1 MSQENQ
7 DCDMPQMDQMQDI
20 DYMDQMDSMDQMG
33 IMDQMPEM
41 NQSHMYQP
49 RMYQMQ
55 QANQM
60 PQYQMPQ
67 MQQAYHMPHYVMPQM
82 GQHAGN
88 MMGQY
93 QNVNVMGQYQDG
105 NVMGQMDQMK
115 LRQIQQLQQAF
126 DANKVEHPY
135 PMYPNYGKIT
145 QYEEIPL
152 NLPEQRQLF
161 HPGVEGLMVPR
172 PIIENPNYK
181 GSGKLKGKV
190 ALITGG
196 DSGIGAAVAI
206 AFAKEGADVAIAYL
220 NEHEDANRTR
230 MRVEQLGQRCLLMPG
245 DLRDKRQCVAIVEQ
259 TVRTFGRLDVLC
271 NHVGIQ
277 FQQKSLTDIT
287 DQQFDDTF
295 KVNIYSHFYTTRAAL
310 PYMKPGSSIIQTSS
324 VVTYVGEKQMIDY
337 TATKGANVGF
347 TRALA
352 KNVVNKGIRV
362 NAVAPGR
369 IWTPLIAASFS
380 SDQVAVYGA
389 FNPMQRVAHP
399 FELAPTY
406 VYLASDD
413 SRFVTG
419 QVLHVDGGE
428 STHS

>member
-1 MSQENQ
+1 
-7 DCDMPQMDQMQDI
+7 MDQK
-20 DYMDQMDSMDQMG
+20 DQSRQLDQ
-33 IMDQMPEM
+33 IK
-41 NQSHMYQP
+41 
-49 RMYQMQ
+49 QMQ
-55 QANQM
+55 QMFKAN
-60 PQYQMPQ
+60 
-67 MQQAYHMPHYVMPQM
+67 
-82 GQHAGN
+82 
-88 MMGQY
+88 
-93 QNVNVMGQYQDG
+93 
-105 NVMGQMDQMK
+105 MK
-115 LRQIQQLQQAF
+115 TQ
-126 DANKVEHPY
+126 PY

-145 QYEEIPL
+145 RYEEIPIS
-152 NLPEQRQLF
+152 LPEQRQLR
-161 HPGVEGLMVPR
+161 HPGVEKFMVPL

-181 GSGKLKGKV
+181 GSEKLTGKV

-206 AFAKEGADVAIAYL
+206 AFAKEGADVAISYL
-220 NEHEDANRTR
+220 DEHEDANRTKTR
-230 MRVEQLGQRCLLMPG
+230 IEQLGQRCLLLPG
-245 DLRDKRQCVAIVEQ
+245 DLRDKQQCISIVEQ
-259 TVRTFGRLDVLC
+259 TVNTFGRLDILC

-277 FQQKSLTDIT
+277 FQQLSLLDIT
-287 DQQFDDTF
+287 DEQFDDTF

-310 PYMKPGSSIIQTSS
+310 PYLKPGSSIIGTSS
-324 VVTYVGEKQMIDY
+324 VVTYVGEQQMIDY
-337 TATKGANVGF
+337 TATKGAIVGW

-352 KNVVNKGIRV
+352 KNVVKQGIRV

-369 IWTPLIAASFS
+369 IWTPLISASFS

-389 FNPMQRVAHP
+389 FNPMERVAHP

>member
-1 MSQENQ
+1 
-7 DCDMPQMDQMQDI
+7 MDQME
-20 DYMDQMDSMDQMG
+20 
-33 IMDQMPEM
+33 PP
-41 NQSHMYQP
+41 H
-49 RMYQMQ
+49 MQ
-55 QANQM
+55 QVEQL
-60 PQYQMPQ
+60 QSQLQPQ
-67 MQQAYHMPHYVMPQM
+67 MVK
-82 GQHAGN
+82 G
-88 MMGQY
+88 
-93 QNVNVMGQYQDG
+93 
-105 NVMGQMDQMK
+105 
-115 LRQIQQLQQAF
+115 
-126 DANKVEHPY
+126 Y
-135 PMYPNYGKIT
+135 PMTPNYGRIIR
-145 QYEEIPL
+145 YEDIPL
-152 NLPEQRQLF
+152 NLPEQRQLR
-161 HPGVEGLMVPR
+161 HPGLERFMVPR

-196 DSGIGAAVAI
+196 DSGIGAATAI

-220 NEHEDANRTR
+220 DEHEDANRTKR
-230 MRVEQLGQRCLLMPG
+230 RIEQLGGRCILMPG
-245 DLRDKRQCVAIVEQ
+245 DLRDKRQCVAIVEHTMQ
-259 TVRTFGRLDVLC
+259 AFGKLDILC

-277 FQQKSLTDIT
+277 FQQLELTDIT
-287 DQQFDDTF
+287 DEQFDDTF

-310 PYMKPGSSIIQTSS
+310 PHMKPGSSIINTSS

-352 KNVVNKGIRV
+352 KNVIKKGIRV

-369 IWTPLIAASFS
+369 IWTPLISASFS
-380 SDQVAVYGA
+380 EDQVAVYGA

-413 SRFVTG
+413 SRFVTA

-428 STHS
+428 SSHS

>member
-1 MSQENQ
+1 
-7 DCDMPQMDQMQDI
+7 MDQK
-20 DYMDQMDSMDQMG
+20 DQSRQLG
-33 IMDQMPEM
+33 QIK
-41 NQSHMYQP
+41 
-49 RMYQMQ
+49 QMQ
-55 QANQM
+55 QM
-60 PQYQMPQ
+60 FRT
-67 MQQAYHMPHYVMPQM
+67 
-82 GQHAGN
+82 N
-88 MMGQY
+88 M
-93 QNVNVMGQYQDG
+93 
-105 NVMGQMDQMK
+105 K
-115 LRQIQQLQQAF
+115 T
-126 DANKVEHPY
+126 HPY

-145 QYEEIPL
+145 RYQEIPIS
-152 NLPEQRQLF
+152 LPEQRQLR
-161 HPGVEGLMVPR
+161 HPGVEKFMVPL

-181 GSGKLKGKV
+181 GSGKLTGKV

-206 AFAKEGADVAIAYL
+206 AFAKEGANVAISYL
-220 NEHEDANRTR
+220 DEHEDANRTKTR
-230 MRVEQLGQRCLLMPG
+230 IEQLGQRCLLLPG
-245 DLRDKRQCVAIVEQ
+245 DLRDKQQCISIVEQ
-259 TVRTFGRLDVLC
+259 TVNTFGRLDILC

-277 FQQKSLTDIT
+277 FQQLSLLDIT
-287 DQQFDDTF
+287 DEQFDDTF

-310 PYMKPGSSIIQTSS
+310 PYLKPGSSIIGTSS
-324 VVTYVGEKQMIDY
+324 VVTYVGEQQMIDY
-337 TATKGANVGF
+337 TATKGAIVGW

-352 KNVVNKGIRV
+352 KNVVKQGIRV

-369 IWTPLIAASFS
+369 IWTPLISASFS

-389 FNPMQRVAHP
+389 FNPMERVAHP